1 LHTFVKQDISNYFYP
16 LSDMLQVL
24 KVSSG
29 LILLIAFI
37 GLNVA
42 FSQRLNYS
50 KISPWLGLDTEG
62 LHIAGQLKIQPKL
75 HFTANLGYLGFQRP
89 LSVKLD
95 SNSNLLIKPDIKRLH
110 LDLGILYQPFK
121 FPLLLSGGFK
131 ILPVQ
136 KMSLD
141 LSTATGIKLDGFLIS
156 SEDFGL
162 VKLSNQW
169 SSVQPFIGLTW
180 LRKRWQFQLG
190 CAYMGRPR
198 LDIEYEGFLETTN
211 LKTDILKIED
221 NIRNYSFY
229 PLLGFK
235 WKIFK
240 NNENPE

>member
-1 LHTFVKQDISNYFYP
+1 MHK
-16 LSDMLQVL
+16 VL
-24 KVSSG
+24 KISSG
-29 LILLIAFI
+29 LIILFAFI
-37 GLNVA
+37 GLNEA

-62 LHIAGQLKIQPKL
+62 LHISGQLNIKPKL
-75 HFTANLGYLGFQRP
+75 YFTANLGYMAFQRP

-95 SNSNLLIKPDIKRLH
+95 SNSNLLIKPNIKRLH
-110 LDLGILYQPFK
+110 LDLGLLYQPFK
-121 FPLLLSGGFK
+121 FPLLLSAGFK

-162 VKLSNQW
+162 VKVSNQW
-169 SSVQPFIGLTW
+169 SNVQPFLGLTW
-180 LRKRWQFQLG
+180 LKKRWQFQMG

-211 LKTDILKIED
+211 LKTDILTIEH

-235 WKIFK
+235 WKMFK
-240 NNENPE
+240 NSVKSENPE